1 MYKFLERAETKPTV
15 GIVCPRDKIHTYV
28 FRHCHSLL
36 LSDTTH
42 RGSSFIE
49 REKNDSPFFFMSTRK
64 RAWGK
69 KGQQFPCKMM
79 MISRD
84 IHVNSGELCVRFF
97 SLTSLTSLH
106 FDLILWMTH
115 HTYQMYIWL
124 AYVTKPFQ
132 WLKKVFCVHFYLS
145 ANWIRNAIF
154 VLFQNKCHSIL
165 YSSDVECIN
174 WMHCFFIE
182 YA

>member
-1 MYKFLERAETKPTV
+1 MIISICVNCISAFSLNMPLFWLIKMYKFLERAETKPTV

-69 KGQQFPCKMM
+69 KGQQFPCKMI

-97 SLTSLTSLH
+97 FSH
-106 FDLILWMTH
+106 FFNFSSFWPYFVNDTPYVSNVHLIGICNETISMT
-115 HTYQMYIWL
+115 QKSVLCSFLFIGKL
-124 AYVTKPFQ
+124 NSQ
-132 WLKKVFCVHFYLS
+132 RNFC
-145 ANWIRNAIF
+145 F
-154 VLFQNKCHSIL
+154 VSK
-165 YSSDVECIN
+165 
-174 WMHCFFIE
+174 
-182 YA
+182 